1 MAPVGGRY
9 GTGTRRCRSARTRDR
24 RGILSLWSRWLI
36 GTGIVVLPGAFGLA
50 VGVALTALLL
60 GSAVVIARIIQVS
73 LSLLFGSDEVNRV
86 DVATASLVGFGVAR
100 IA

>member
-1 MAPVGGRY
+1 M
-9 GTGTRRCRSARTRDR
+9 
-24 RGILSLWSRWLI
+24 
-36 GTGIVVLPGAFGLA
+36 LPGAFGLA